1 MFDGFDFSDFWE
13 ESEYSAKHYVSEPP
27 TDELI
32 AEIEQELGYKLPESY
47 IWLMKQHNGGIVNQ
61 NRNGCKIDWSE
72 GFTEWTGNV
81 VLVAGIMSIGRE
93 KTWSICGTE
102 VQVQCHS
109 DIGVM
114 IANTWD
120 GADMII
126 LDYRE
131 CGKDGEPSVVCVD
144 PNAHLQIT
152 KLADNFESFIR
163 SLGNRDELVKKQNA
177 IKNDMI

>member
-1 MFDGFDFSDFWE
+1 MFEGFDFTDFWE
-13 ESEYSAKHYVSEPP
+13 ESEYSAKHYVSKPP

-61 NRNGCKIDWSE
+61 NRMGCRIDRSE
-72 GFTEWTGNV
+72 GYTEWTGNV
-81 VLVAGIMSIGRE
+81 VAVAGIMSIGRE

-102 VQVQCHS
+102 FQCRP
-109 DIGVM
+109 DIGVA

-120 GADMII
+120 CADMII

-131 CGKDGEPSVVCVD
+131 CGKNGEPSVVCVD

-163 SLGNRDELVKKQNA
+163 SLRNWDELVEEQNA
-177 IKNDMI
+177 MKNNQT

>member
-1 MFDGFDFSDFWE
+1 MFERFDFTDFWE

-47 IWLMKQHNGGIVNQ
+47 IWLMKQHNGGVLNH

-72 GFTEWTGNV
+72 GHTAWTGNV
-81 VLVAGIMSIGRE
+81 VSVAGIMSIGRE

-102 VQVQCHS
+102 VQCRP
-109 DIGVM
+109 DIGVA

-120 GADMII
+120 CADMII

-131 CGKDGEPSVVCVD
+131 CCKNGEPSVVCVD

-152 KLADNFESFIR
+152 KLADNFENFIR
-163 SLGNRDELVKKQNA
+163 SLRNWDELVEEQNA
-177 IKNDMI
+177 MKNNQT

>member
-1 MFDGFDFSDFWE
+1 MFEGFDFTDFWE
-13 ESEYSAKHYVSEPP
+13 ESDYSAKHYVSEPP

-47 IWLMKQHNGGIVNQ
+47 IWLMKQHNGGVLNP
-61 NRNGCKIDWSE
+61 NRNGCKTDWSE
-72 GFTEWTGNV
+72 GCTEWTGNV
-81 VLVAGIMSIGRE
+81 IVVAGIMSISRE
-93 KTWSICGTE
+93 KTWSICDTE
-102 VQVQCHS
+102 VQCRP
-109 DIGVM
+109 DIGVV

-120 GADMII
+120 CADMII

-131 CGKDGEPSVVCVD
+131 CGKNGEPSVVCVD

-163 SLGNRDELVKKQNA
+163 SLRNRDELVAEQNA
-177 IKNDMI
+177 MKYNQT

>member
-1 MFDGFDFSDFWE
+1 MFEGFDFTDFWE

-47 IWLMKQHNGGIVNQ
+47 IWLMKQHNGGVLNH

-72 GFTEWTGNV
+72 GHTAWTGNV
-81 VLVAGIMSIGRE
+81 VSVAGIMSIGRE

-102 VQVQCHS
+102 VQCRP
-109 DIGVM
+109 DIGVA

-120 GADMII
+120 CADMII

-131 CGKDGEPSVVCVD
+131 CCKNGEPSVVCVD

-152 KLADNFESFIR
+152 KLADNFENFIR
-163 SLGNRDELVKKQNA
+163 SLRNWDELVEEQNA
-177 IKNDMI
+177 MKNNQT